1 MGELVI
7 YLTSQNHIILVSV
20 RMRSWIVL
28 LAGSV
33 LLSLACGRPNN
44 HIGKVDLEEE
54 EEELILEEHDERERS
69 EIEEHEER
77 ERELIG
83 LLEEEAYMEE
93 MEAEEEELEEEEE
106 ALEDINDNGR
116 HWLDTILEGVILTQ
130 EAN

>member
-1 MGELVI
+1 MGKLVI
-7 YLTSQNHIILVSV
+7 YLTSENHIILVSV

-44 HIGKVDLEEE
+44 HIGKVDQEEE
-54 EEELILEEHDERERS
+54 EEELIPEEHDERERQ

-83 LLEEEAYMEE
+83 LMEE

-116 HWLDTILEGVILTQ
+116 HWLDMIL
-130 EAN
+130 

>member
-1 MGELVI
+1 MGVI
-7 YLTSQNHIILVSV
+7 YLTSENHIILVLV

-28 LAGSV
+28 LASSV

-44 HIGKVDLEEE
+44 HIGKVDQEEE
-54 EEELILEEHDERERS
+54 EEELILEEHDEGERQ

-83 LLEEEAYMEE
+83 LL
-93 MEAEEEELEEEEE
+93 EAEEEELEEEEE

-116 HWLDTILEGVILTQ
+116 HWLDMILEGVI
-130 EAN
+130 